1 MRAGSARSKSTPGEV
16 MRVAQ
21 YPAFR
26 EERTRFALRFTC
38 EDCAMFD
45 PEHASCAHGF
55 PTEEHR
61 TERYEAPDAA
71 LVFCKDFELT

>member
-1 MRAGSARSKSTPGEV
+1 MK
-16 MRVAQ
+16 VAQ

-26 EERTRFALRFTC
+26 EERRRFALRFTC
-38 EDCAMFD
+38 EDCALFD
-45 PEHASCAHGF
+45 PERASCAHGY

-61 TERYEAPDAA
+61 VERYDHPGVD